1 MYCAQNMDSQ
11 AFRVRT
17 RMRLRGG
24 KKFDTSKFTA
34 TGTTFCDFVALLS
47 AGAIQQSRRGVRVQK
62 SLKHQSNLLHGNCEA
77 LTIRPSGPANTPLR
91 SVPAVH

>member
-1 MYCAQNMDSQ
+1 MYGVQNKFTN
-11 AFRVRT
+11 AFKART
-17 RMRLRGG
+17 TMRLRGNI
-24 KKFDTSKFTA
+24 FDASKFIA
-34 TGTTFCDFVALLS
+34 TGTAFVDFVALLS

-62 SLKHQSNLLHGNCEA
+62 SLKLQGNLLHCKCEA

>member
-1 MYCAQNMDSQ
+1 MYDAQNIYSQ

-17 RMRLRGG
+17 RMRLRG
-24 KKFDTSKFTA
+24 KKFDASKFIV
-34 TGTTFCDFVALLS
+34 TGKAFSDFVVLLS

-62 SLKHQSNLLHGNCEA
+62 SLKHQCNLLHSKCEA

-91 SVPAVH
+91 SVSAVH

>member
-1 MYCAQNMDSQ
+1 MYGAHNMYSQ

-17 RMRLRGG
+17 RMQLRG

-34 TGTTFCDFVALLS
+34 TGTIFSDYVDFLF
-47 AGAIQQSRRGVRVQK
+47 AGAIQQSRRGALAQGV
-62 SLKHQSNLLHGNCEA
+62 LKHQGNLLRGKCVA
-77 LTIRPSGPANTPLR
+77 LTISPSGPANTPLR